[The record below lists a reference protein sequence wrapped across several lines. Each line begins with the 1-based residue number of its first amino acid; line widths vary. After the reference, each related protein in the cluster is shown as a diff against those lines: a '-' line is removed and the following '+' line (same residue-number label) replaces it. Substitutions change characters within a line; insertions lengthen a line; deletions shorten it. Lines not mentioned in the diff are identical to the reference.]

1 MSKLRKVA
9 FIIIVAALILA
20 AAIIV
25 YKRWNYSSE
34 LDARQSAA
42 QDGPF
47 VQTARAK
54 VGTANRTVSL
64 IAEAKPYAEVT
75 LYAKVSGYLRE
86 IAVDKGD
93 RVQKGQFLARIDSP
107 ETEKDYRGAAAE
119 AENKRA
125 IAERMKTL
133 KEQNLV
139 SKQDAEQASADAR
152 VSEAR
157 RDVAGVQKGYT
168 VIAAPFDGVVT
179 ARYADP
185 GALLQAATG
194 NQTGSMP
201 IVRVSQVDR
210 LRIYAYVDQRDASF
224 IKVGDP
230 VQIII
235 AEQPGKSIDAKIS
248 RLANQLDSTTRTLL
262 TEADISNT
270 EVPIIPGSYV
280 RVELKTRAPAMV
292 EVPSEAIVMQK
303 KSQVGVIEN
312 KTVHFR
318 DVTIFSNDGVTA
330 KISSGL
336 KAGEIVGIE
345 LNSTLADN
353 SKVQPIAP
361 KD

>member
-1 MSKLRKVA
+1 MRRIAL
-9 FIIIVAALILA
+9 IIIVAALILA
-20 AAIIV
+20 AVIIL
-25 YKRWNYSSE
+25 YKRSTYHAE
-34 LDARQSAA
+34 IETRQNAA
-42 QDGPF
+42 KEGPF

-54 VGTANRTVSL
+54 AGSADHTVSL

-86 IAVDKGD
+86 ISVDKGD
-93 RVQKGQFLARIDSP
+93 KVKKSQVLARIDSP
-107 ETEKDYRGAAAE
+107 ETEKDYSGAAAD

-125 IAERMKTL
+125 IAERMKAL
-133 KEQNLV
+133 KEQNLI
-139 SKQDAEQASADAR
+139 SKQEAEQASADAR
-152 VSEAR
+152 ISESR
-157 RDVAGVQKGYT
+157 RDVAGAQKGYT
-168 VIAAPFDGVVT
+168 VISAPFDGVVT

-230 VQIII
+230 VQIVIP
-235 AEQPGKSIDAKIS
+235 EQPGKNIAAKIS

-262 TEADISNT
+262 TEIDIDNDK
-270 EVPIIPGSYV
+270 VAIIPGSYV
-280 RVELKTRAPAMV
+280 RVELKTRAPSMV
-292 EVPSEAIVMQK
+292 EIPSEAIVVQK
-303 KSQVGVIEN
+303 KNQVGVIEN
-312 KTVHFR
+312 KTLHFR

-330 KISSGL
+330 KIASGL
-336 KAGEIVGIE
+336 KAGEIVGLE
-345 LNSTLADN
+345 LNSTLADG

>member
-1 MSKLRKVA
+1 MSRTRKVA
-9 FIIIVAALILA
+9 FILIAAALILA
-20 AAIIV
+20 VAIIL
-25 YKRWNYSSE
+25 YKRSTYSTE
-34 LDARQSAA
+34 LDARQTATK
-42 QDGPF
+42 DGPF

-54 VGTANRTVSL
+54 AGSPEHHVSL

-75 LYAKVSGYLRE
+75 LYAKVSGYLHE

-93 RVQKGQFLARIDSP
+93 RVKKGQFLARIDSP
-107 ETEKDYRGAAAE
+107 ETDKDYSGTMAE
-119 AENKRA
+119 AQNKRA

-133 KEQNLV
+133 WEQKLV

-168 VIAAPFDGVVT
+168 VIVAPFNGVVT

-194 NQTGSMP
+194 NQTGAMP
-201 IVRVSQVDR
+201 IVRVSDVDR
-210 LRIYAYVDQRDASF
+210 LRIYAYVDQRDAPF

-230 VQIII
+230 VQIVIP
-235 AEQPGKSIDAKIS
+235 EQPGKNISAKIS

-262 TEADISNT
+262 TEIEIKNA
-270 EVPIIPGSYV
+270 EAPIIPGSYV
-280 RVELKTRAPAMV
+280 RIELTTRAPAMV
-292 EVPSEAIVMQK
+292 EVPSEAIVLQK

-312 KTVHFR
+312 KILHYR

-330 KISSGL
+330 KIASGL

-353 SKVQPIAP
+353 AKVQPIAP